1 MELLKYTEVRVA
13 TVKPL
18 QPNLRQMGRVPI
30 VLLLKEIIQQELLDT
45 TRKNQSKGNL
55 LLLMMDRLVEVGKKP
70 LRRFTDEPRRLE
82 ITLGVEALTEVP
94 DLPQCNNN
102 AWYIRPIKG
111 KQCLL
116 AGKESLVKAQTRQVQ
131 DLDRICRLKILNI
144 SKIINILTTVNIL
157 LKPQL
162 LIIKLIQ
169 IFKLRDKEVITE
181 AARPPRQQQHHNKMV
196 PKTQIKFSFTNIKT
210 TVQLSNPQ
218 LKLLQL
224 LQLKAKDK
232 WPHRRRRNYLRKH

>member
-13 TVKPL
+13 KVKPL

-30 VLLLKEIIQQELLDT
+30 VLLLKEIIPQELLDT

-55 LLLMMDRLVEVGKKP
+55 LLLMMDRLVEVEKKP

-116 AGKESLVKAQTRQVQ
+116 AGKE
-131 DLDRICRLKILNI
+131 
-144 SKIINILTTVNIL
+144 
-157 LKPQL
+157 
-162 LIIKLIQ
+162 
-169 IFKLRDKEVITE
+169 
-181 AARPPRQQQHHNKMV
+181 
-196 PKTQIKFSFTNIKT
+196 
-210 TVQLSNPQ
+210 
-218 LKLLQL
+218 
-224 LQLKAKDK
+224 
-232 WPHRRRRNYLRKH
+232 